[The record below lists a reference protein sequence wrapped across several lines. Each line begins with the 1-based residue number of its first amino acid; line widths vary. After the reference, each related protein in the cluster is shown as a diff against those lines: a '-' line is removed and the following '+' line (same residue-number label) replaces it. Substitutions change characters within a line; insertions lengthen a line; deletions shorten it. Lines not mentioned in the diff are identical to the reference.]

1 MEMCFGG
8 TDELQRFL
16 LYLTKSPLS
25 PYHNVSRT
33 NNQLVHHI
41 LKAIVNNNSNP
52 GNIQVYYIV
61 LYLLGISVI
70 GRTLGSDTLFT
81 RNMRLVDVKTAIP
94 VLLDSLVTKNFASIT
109 LVSLATLKNEK
120 INVYGEVLLIIEK
133 YLV

>member
-52 GNIQVYYIV
+52 GNIQVYYII
-61 LYLLGISVI
+61 LAWHIGNWSDFRLGYIVYQKYAIS
-70 GRTLGSDTLFT
+70 RC
-81 RNMRLVDVKTAIP
+81 
-94 VLLDSLVTKNFASIT
+94 
-109 LVSLATLKNEK
+109 
-120 INVYGEVLLIIEK
+120 
-133 YLV
+133 